1 MKFKD
6 SLRTAYKGMGRSI
19 SRYPL
24 TVLFLIAVAV
34 LNGIM
39 IEQPKEDY
47 ARYLFTFLVGAL
59 LSIVGQMIY
68 ERFFTQANARYL
80 LMGGAALLALGYY
93 FAVGPQTLYNLAIS
107 VKTGVALFALM
118 IAFIWIPSIKSVKV
132 PFHRSFLSAM
142 KAFFI
147 TILFTGVLSGGISAI
162 FYATDYLLFNIDY
175 KILSHLLNVVV
186 SLFAPIYFL
195 SMTPLYPGKRE
206 ELIPDEAWAKREE
219 TLERQFSV
227 PRFLDILISYIIIPL
242 TAVYTLI
249 LLAYVILNI
258 RGEFWTNNLLEP
270 MLVSYAIIVIIVY
283 ILACNL
289 ENKFALLFRKI
300 FPKIL
305 VPIVVFQTI
314 ASFLKIQEMGVTHGR
329 YYVILFGIFATIA
342 GLIFSFMKPKHNG
355 LIAIALLVLSA
366 ISIIPP
372 IDAFTV
378 SKNNQISFL
387 EQKLTE
393 NNMLENNEIVPKG

>member
-39 IEQPKEDY
+39 IQQPKEDY

-59 LSIVGQMIY
+59 LSIVGEMIY

-162 FYATDYLLFNIDY
+162 FYATDYLLFNIDD
-175 KILSHLLNVVV
+175 KVLSHLLNVVV

-195 SMTPLYPGKRE
+195 SMTPLYPG
-206 ELIPDEAWAKREE
+206 
-219 TLERQFSV
+219 
-227 PRFLDILISYIIIPL
+227 
-242 TAVYTLI
+242 
-249 LLAYVILNI
+249 
-258 RGEFWTNNLLEP
+258 
-270 MLVSYAIIVIIVY
+270 
-283 ILACNL
+283 
-289 ENKFALLFRKI
+289 
-300 FPKIL
+300 
-305 VPIVVFQTI
+305 QTRR
-314 ASFLKIQEMGVTHGR
+314 AHPG
-329 YYVILFGIFATIA
+329 
-342 GLIFSFMKPKHNG
+342 
-355 LIAIALLVLSA
+355 
-366 ISIIPP
+366 
-372 IDAFTV
+372 
-378 SKNNQISFL
+378 
-387 EQKLTE
+387 
-393 NNMLENNEIVPKG
+393 